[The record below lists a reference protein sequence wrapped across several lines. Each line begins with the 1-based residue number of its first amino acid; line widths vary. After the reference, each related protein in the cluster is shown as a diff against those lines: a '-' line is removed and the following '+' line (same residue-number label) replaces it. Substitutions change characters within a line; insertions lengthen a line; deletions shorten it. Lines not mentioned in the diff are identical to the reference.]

1 MEFTIDNVIIVDIIE
16 VPAVSVN
23 INLKRQVSVTS
34 TSNILLAVTVPAEIP
49 VTDDV
54 PLVPADTVLQVVLDN
69 LNTFESMTGL
79 QLNGNPVVLF
89 TSPGGIPIDFG
100 DIAVIVLPIV
110 VTVLVLALVG
120 GVATILLVV

>member
-23 INLKRQVSVTS
+23 INLKRQVSVTT